1 MKENI
6 TWVTRGV
13 LVTLSEQLDGDE
25 LFQVNEKVYGD
36 SRFDN
41 LRYQLW
47 DLTKVTEFNVNIEDM
62 IKIAAHDK
70 AAALSN
76 SSLKVAIVA
85 TEEMIQTLIS
95 LYQAEI
101 FTSPWESQMFNSID
115 EAQQWV
121 L

>member
-25 LFQVNEKVYGD
+25 FFQVNEKVYGD

-47 DLTKVTEFNVNIEDM
+47 DFTKVTEFNVNIEDM

-76 SSLKVAIVA
+76 SNMKIAIVA
-85 TEEMIQTLIS
+85 TEEMAQTLLN
-95 LYQAEI
+95 LYQAEM
-101 FTSPWESQMFNSID
+101 FTSPWESEIFNSMD

>member
-6 TWVTRGV
+6 TWVNRGV

-25 LFQVNEKVYGD
+25 LFQVNEKVYSD

-41 LRYQLW
+41 LLYQLW
-47 DLTKVTEFNVNIEDM
+47 DFTKVTELNINIEDI

-76 SSLKVAIVA
+76 SSLKVATVA
-85 TEEMIQTLIS
+85 TEEVMQTLLS
-95 LYQAEI
+95 LYQAEM
-101 FTSPWESQMFNSID
+101 FTSPWESQMFNSVD

>member
-25 LFQVNEKVYGD
+25 FFQVNEKVYGD

-47 DLTKVTEFNVNIEDM
+47 DFTKVTEFNVNIEDECRSNALP
-62 IKIAAHDK
+62 IAFSDSPRCQRSHISVFC
-70 AAALSN
+70 AA
-76 SSLKVAIVA
+76 VYFIR
-85 TEEMIQTLIS
+85 
-95 LYQAEI
+95 
-101 FTSPWESQMFNSID
+101 
-115 EAQQWV
+115 V